1 MSDKQQRPEG
11 QKRANAKRLRDDH
24 PAREALRDKI
34 DRYLDVPLALA
45 SLLVLL
51 IIVIQLSGE
60 LTEPWRGR
68 VEVLGW
74 ALWSVFALE
83 FAVKFALAPVK
94 RRYLKNHWLDA
105 LIVLLPFLRFLRIA
119 RVLRATRAVPVFRLL
134 VLGGRSSSS
143 ALVLLKRRRLGQ
155 LALIS
160 VIVVLIAASG
170 VFLLEASRPDSNIE
184 NFGDALWWSATTLT
198 TVGSGLEPVTV
209 GGRILAFA
217 LMLYAVGIFSY
228 FVASIAS
235 VLVGIDAQT
244 PTEDTEQDKE
254 GIRLNDKELETLRS
268 ILKKAERS

>member
-1 MSDKQQRPEG
+1 MSEDKQRP
-11 QKRANAKRLRDDH
+11 KVSKRLRDDY
-24 PAREALRDKI
+24 PAREALREKI
-34 DRYLDVPLALA
+34 DRYLDLPLALA
-45 SLLVLL
+45 SILVLL
-51 IIVIQLSGE
+51 IVVIQLSGE
-60 LTEPWRGR
+60 LTGPWRGR

-74 ALWSVFALE
+74 ALWAVFFLE

-119 RVLRATRAVPVFRLL
+119 RILRATRAVPIFRLL
-134 VLGGRSSSS
+134 VFGGRSSSS

-160 VIVVLIAASG
+160 VIVVLISASG
-170 VFLLEASRPDSNIE
+170 VFLLEAGRPESNVE

-209 GGRILAFA
+209 GGRVLAFT

-235 VLVGIDAQT
+235 VLVGMDART
-244 PTEDTEQDKE
+244 PPEDTAPDKKE
-254 GIRLNDKELETLRS
+254 LTLSEKELETLRS
-268 ILKKAERS
+268 ILRKAERP

>member
-1 MSDKQQRPEG
+1 MSEKRQRPES
-11 QKRANAKRLRDDH
+11 QKRAKRLRDDY

-34 DRYLDVPLALA
+34 DRYLDIPLALA

-60 LTEPWRGR
+60 LVEPWRSR
-68 VEVLGW
+68 LDVAAWVLWGI
-74 ALWSVFALE
+74 FALE

-94 RRYLKNHWLDA
+94 RHYLKNHWLDA

-143 ALVLLKRRRLGQ
+143 ALILLRRRRLGQ

-160 VIVVLIAASG
+160 VVVVLIAASG
-170 VFLLEASRPDSNIE
+170 VFLLEAGRPDSNIE
-184 NFGDALWWSATTLT
+184 GFGDALWWSATTLT

-235 VLVGIDAQT
+235 VLVGIDAQK
-244 PTEDTEQDKE
+244 PPEDEDKE
-254 GIRLNDKELETLRS
+254 GITLNEKELETLRS
-268 ILKKAERS
+268 ILKKSDRS